1 MDVFTPMFIWICTRL
16 NGLSKKGKDIKLG
29 EQHVGKD
36 KGTFGR
42 GNVIGRYDHILLYA
56 CIQLSKN

>member
-42 GNVIGRYDHILLYA
+42 GNVIGRYDHILF
-56 CIQLSKN
+56 